1 MPSHQTIFFVQWSD
15 LWGVE
20 AIAARYIGVPII
32 IVGFIQGTDGKYRFV
47 IGVPI
52 IIVGFIQG
60 TDGKYRF
67 VIGVPIAIV
76 GFIQGTDGKYR
87 FVIGVP
93 SPCPPAPPTPS
104 QEPVFEA
111 GNAPSKSNAAA
122 ISSAVAL

>member
-1 MPSHQTIFFVQWSD
+1 
-15 LWGVE
+15 
-20 AIAARYIGVPII
+20 
-32 IVGFIQGTDGKYRFV
+32 VGFIQGTDGKYRFV

-67 VIGVPIAIV
+67 VIGVPIITV

-93 SPCPPAPPTPS
+93 IIIVGFSFSLEGGRTRMSECTPLSRYCTEGLPGSRLWRPATTSRLDSALLARSP
-104 QEPVFEA
+104 FR
-111 GNAPSKSNAAA
+111 NAACPL
-122 ISSAVAL
+122 SAMS